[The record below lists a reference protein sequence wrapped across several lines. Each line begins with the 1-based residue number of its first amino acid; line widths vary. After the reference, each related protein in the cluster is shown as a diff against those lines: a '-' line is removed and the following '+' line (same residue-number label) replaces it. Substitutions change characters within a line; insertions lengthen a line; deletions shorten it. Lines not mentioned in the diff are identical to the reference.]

1 MSKETASK
9 HFILFGIVLAVLS
22 VILGAFGA
30 HGLKGQIEPSS
41 LDSFRTGIRY
51 QMFHALGLI
60 LFASMNSVIQ
70 SGLGRLGAWAFVI
83 GTVFFSG
90 SIYLL
95 TTSKVTGIGMTS
107 VLGPMTPIGGVFLII
122 GWFLFMF
129 AVLKTK

>member
-9 HFILFGIVLAVLS
+9 HFILFGIVLAALS

-41 LDSFRTGIRY
+41 IESFRTGIRY

-70 SGLGRLGAWAFVI
+70 SGLGRLGSWAFII
-83 GTVFFSG
+83 GTVFFLS
-90 SIYLL
+90 
-95 TTSKVTGIGMTS
+95 
-107 VLGPMTPIGGVFLII
+107 LIHI
-122 GWFLFMF
+122 
-129 AVLKTK
+129 